1 MGKMSQAVGN
11 RLEQFGRYIAAE
23 PSTTRRDPGTRIQSS
38 DSILSESKRKRATE
52 GARELWRN
60 YSVVAW
66 AVRKHLDY
74 VANFTFQ
81 ADTGNPE
88 VNEQLEKLMDW
99 WGRPLN
105 CDVAGR
111 HSLKRIV
118 RLLEARRVMDGDV
131 FVVKLASGQLQAIEG
146 DRVRTPDRNVSPQK
160 PGDPPAYTHGIKTN
174 KAGKML
180 SVAIHRR
187 QDDGSYVF
195 ERNVGAGG
203 ILQLGYFDAFD
214 QYRGVSPLTSA
225 ISGFQD
231 ALEAKDYALA
241 KAKITQLFALAI
253 TRENADA
260 FDNDDDEA
268 SEDYKIDFGEG
279 PVKIDM
285 DPGDNATFLESKHPS
300 TEFQAFLK
308 LTLQAA
314 LKSLD
319 IPWSF
324 FDESFTNFF
333 GSRSA
338 LVQYQKSCESKR
350 DDLKETLNR
359 LTGWRISKWLAR
371 GVLVLPPG
379 VKATDLKW
387 DWIPAGI
394 PWWDPSKEIKGDVL
408 AIENNLR
415 TRSEIRKER
424 FGDSWRD
431 VVRRKAEED
440 KFLLETLGPLALG
453 IEEEA
458 PTEIEEESED
468 DE

>member
-1 MGKMSQAVGN
+1 MANILSD
-11 RLEQFGRYIAAE
+11 RLGQFARYIAGE
-23 PSTTRRDPGTRIQSS
+23 PSNTRRDPGTRIQSS
-38 DSILSESKRKRATE
+38 DQILSPVKRKRATE

-60 YSVVAW
+60 YSVAAW

-74 VANFTFQ
+74 VSTFTFQ
-81 ADTGNPE
+81 ADTGNPAL
-88 VNEQLEKLMDW
+88 NEHLESLMSW

-111 HSLKRIV
+111 HSLKRII
-118 RLLEARRVMDGDV
+118 RLAEARRVIDGDV
-131 FVVKLASGQLQAIEG
+131 FLVKMANGMLQAVEG
-146 DRVRTPDRNVSPQK
+146 DRVRDPDRM
-160 PGDPPAYTHGIKTN
+160 PPKKLNEPAAYTHGIRTN

-180 SVAIHRR
+180 AASIHRR
-187 QDDGSYVF
+187 NADGTYTL
-195 ERNVGAGG
+195 EREIGAGR
-203 ILQLGYFDAFD
+203 LLHLAYFDSFD
-214 QYRGVSPLTSA
+214 QVRGVSPIISA

-231 ALEAKDYALA
+231 ALEVSDYALA

-253 TRENADA
+253 SRDQSDS
-260 FDNDDDEA
+260 FDDDDDEA
-268 SEDYKIDFGEG
+268 ESGYEIDFGKG
-279 PVKIDM
+279 PVKMDL
-285 DPGDNATFLESKHPS
+285 DPGDKADFLESKHPS
-300 TEFQAFLK
+300 TEFQAFLHM
-308 LTLQAA
+308 TLQAA

-324 FDESFTNFF
+324 YDESYTNFF

-359 LTGWRISKWLAR
+359 LTGWRISKWLAN
-371 GVLVLPPG
+371 GVINLPNG
-379 VKATDLKW
+379 FDAHSIKW
-387 DWIPAGI
+387 DWIPAGL

-424 FGDSWRD
+424 YGDNWRD

-440 KFLLETLGPLALG
+440 QFLIDTLGPDALSTSSMVN
-453 IEEEA
+453 E
-458 PTEIEEESED
+458 PTEVEED
-468 DE
+468 DTDD